1 MRIKACNQNQLKG
14 QYTSFVDLA
23 FNPMSHALDVL
34 GGITAEQFLTE
45 YWQKKPLLVRNA
57 LPEIIGLLE
66 PDDVKELALEEDVSA
81 RLIRQKNKDPNEW
94 HVKSSPLT
102 KGDFQKLPNLW
113 TILVQAVD
121 HYSFDVAELWKKF
134 PFIPQWRRDDI
145 MVSYAPKGGSVGK
158 HFDFYD
164 VFLVQGYGHRRWQL
178 GQMCDESTQFIPDQP
193 LKLLADMD
201 VQFDEILSP
210 GDLLYVPPGLAH
222 YGVAED
228 DCLTYSFGFRMPNLS
243 EMIDQVSD
251 KFAENALLKNPLVDV
266 ARQQTANIGEIN
278 STEFSYLKAE
288 LLNYLSHTPEFDA
301 AIMSYMSQSNY
312 PNSIPEP
319 DEIAAEDLIEIIGTG
334 YQLMLEPASKLLYTT
349 QADGLDFWANG
360 ENVCISK
367 SFENQLKQIAD
378 GQSIAF
384 DENLNQPEYLEDIA
398 ELLNNAVVMLLPP
411 N

>member
-1 MRIKACNQNQLKG
+1 
-14 QYTSFVDLA
+14 
-23 FNPMSHALDVL
+23 MSQSLTVL
-34 GGITAEQFLTE
+34 GGITAEEFLNE

-66 PDDVKELALEEDVSA
+66 PEDVQELALEEDVTA
-81 RLIRQKNKDPNEW
+81 RLIRQKNKNPNEW

-121 HYSFDVAELWKKF
+121 HYSFDIAELWKKF

-164 VFLVQGYGHRRWQL
+164 VFLVQGHGHRRWQL
-178 GQMCDESTQFIPDQP
+178 GQMCNESTEFLPDQP
-193 LKLLADMD
+193 LKLLAEID
-201 VQFDEILSP
+201 VHFDEVLAP

-228 DCLTYSFGFRMPNLS
+228 DCLTFSFGFRMPNLS

-251 KFAENALLKNPLVDV
+251 KFAENDSLKNPLLDI
-266 ARQQTANIGEIN
+266 ARQQTENLGEIN
-278 STEFSYLKAE
+278 STEFSYLKTE
-288 LLNYLSHTPEFDA
+288 LLNYLSTAPEFNA
-301 AIMSYMSQSNY
+301 AIMSYMSESNY

-319 DEIAAEDLIEIIGTG
+319 EEIEANDLLEVVGTG
-334 YQLMLEPASKLLYTT
+334 YQLILEPASRLLYRN
-349 QADGLDFWANG
+349 QNEVLDFWANG
-360 ENVCISK
+360 ENICISE
-367 SFENQLKQIAD
+367 SFASTLKQIAD
-378 GQSIAF
+378 GKVLMF
-384 DENLNQPEYLEDIA
+384 DENLNQDEILEDIA
-398 ELLNNAVVMLLPP
+398 LLLNNAILMLLPP